1 METIEPER
9 EMVRKSA
16 PLGVIA
22 LILAVVA
29 GGLIGGRYV
38 AISAAIGVVVVF
50 ANFAAH
56 GWSLAW
62 AARISLT
69 LLFAVGVGGFVVRL
83 GVILAVM
90 AMLNQLD
97 WFSPVAFAIS
107 VVPGT
112 VILLVFE
119 MKQLGGR
126 TQADLWTFGSKG
138 SVPS

>member
-56 GWSLAW
+56 GCQLSTKRVFRRNDDDAK
-62 AARISLT
+62 AARLQRLDHPS
-69 LLFAVGVGGFVVRL
+69 AEVEDRPSGVG
-83 GVILAVM
+83 
-90 AMLNQLD
+90 
-97 WFSPVAFAIS
+97 
-107 VVPGT
+107 
-112 VILLVFE
+112 
-119 MKQLGGR
+119 
-126 TQADLWTFGSKG
+126 
-138 SVPS
+138 